1 MISGEKGLTVS
12 AGRIPR
18 CCGDTGLRPTGEAE
32 IDKAGLCRLHFGLK
46 CIEIGSTRL
55 GKGRCRCLIA
65 GPLAILLE
73 VRSCFANNMQDDRKL
88 AIVSPQDYLT
98 FTGGLDL
105 SSTLTI
111 TNISSES
118 LQFRL
123 KTNSPAAYSITP
135 ASGLLSPSGLI
146 TIKVT
151 QTIAMNEGE
160 ILSRHRIQ
168 VLVQG
173 SNGPEAS
180 IALLSVRIEQ
190 RTESLSPR
198 RFHTAS
204 SGEDYD
210 VMRQATEENQKLVRE
225 VAKLRL
231 EVERMEAKPRKGD
244 SGAAWKPVL
253 CFFIGV
259 LVAKVLSSGRILG

>member
-1 MISGEKGLTVS
+1 M
-12 AGRIPR
+12 
-18 CCGDTGLRPTGEAE
+18 PTGEAG
-32 IDKAGLCRLHFGLK
+32 IDKADFCKVHLGLK
-46 CIEIGSTRL
+46 CIETGSTRL

-65 GPLAILLE
+65 GSLAILLE
-73 VRSCFANNMQDDRKL
+73 LRSGSANNMQDDRRL

-98 FTGGLDL
+98 FSGGLDL

-123 KTNSPAAYSITP
+123 KASSPAAYNITP
-135 ASGLLSPSGLI
+135 ASGLLLSGDLI
-146 TIKVT
+146 TIKIA

-160 ILSRHRIQ
+160 ITSRHRIQ
-168 VLVQG
+168 VLVQ
-173 SNGPEAS
+173 SSHGPEAS

-210 VMRQATEENQKLVRE
+210 VTKQVTEDNQKLVRE

-231 EVERMEAKPRKGD
+231 EVERMEAKPRERD
-244 SGAAWKPVL
+244 NGAAWKPVL

-259 LVAKVLSSGRILG
+259 LGAKIVSSGRFLG